1 MKIYFAGSIRGGR
14 EEEDTYLKLIEH
26 LGTYGQVLTEHVGK
40 KGIDISEEKNSNEFI
55 YERDIDWLK
64 SCNVMVADV
73 TVPSLGVG
81 YEIAYAESIN
91 IPILCLF
98 NTNQKKPLSAMIL
111 GNQRLECFN
120 YTNLNEA
127 IAAMDQFFSKEKK

>member
-14 EEEDTYLKLIEH
+14 EEEGTYLKLIEH

-40 KGIDISEEKNSNEFI
+40 KGINISEEKNSNKFI

-64 SCNVMVADV
+64 SCNIMVADV

>member
-1 MKIYFAGSIRGGR
+1 
-14 EEEDTYLKLIEH
+14 
-26 LGTYGQVLTEHVGK
+26 
-40 KGIDISEEKNSNEFI
+40 
-55 YERDIDWLK
+55 
-64 SCNVMVADV
+64 MVADV